1 MVTRRKLLA
10 GWAVLALAASGFPG
24 AVRAEGFTD
33 DARIFIESLAEQAIE
48 SLTRG
53 NVPRPERVVRFQA
66 ILDKYFDVKTIGRWV
81 LGRYWKKATEDERAE
96 YLELFE
102 QLVVDTYVDRFTEYA
117 GKNPLS
123 VTKTLTKKGS
133 DIIVYSNIERSEG
146 GKPVRV
152 DWRVRARG
160 GEFKIVDIM
169 VEGVSMGQTQRSEFA
184 SVIRRNGGKI
194 DGLLSELRKRA
205 KTDI

>member
-53 NVPRPERVVRFQA
+53 NVPRPERVVRFRA

-81 LGRYWKKATEDERAE
+81 LGRHWKKATEDERAE

-102 QLVVDTYVDRFTEYA
+102 QLLVDTYVDRFTEYA

-123 VTKTLTKKGS
+123 VTKTLAKKGS

-169 VEGVSMGQTQRSEFA
+169 VEGISMGQTQRSEFA

-205 KTDI
+205 KADI

>member
-1 MVTRRKLLA
+1 MLTRRKLLA
-10 GWAVLALAASGFPG
+10 GWAVLALAASGFPA
-24 AVRAEGFTD
+24 AVRADGFTD
-33 DARIFIESLAEQAIE
+33 GARKFIESLAEEAFE
-48 SLTRG
+48 SLTSG
-53 NVPRPERVVRFQA
+53 NVPRPERVVRFRT
-66 ILDKYFDVKTIGRWV
+66 ILSKYFDVKTIGRWV
-81 LGRYWKKATEDERAE
+81 LGRYWKKATEDERIE

-123 VTKTLTKKGS
+123 VTKALVKKGS
-133 DIIVYSNIERSEG
+133 DVIVYSNIERSEG
-146 GKPVRV
+146 GRPVRV

-184 SVIRRNGGKI
+184 SVIRRSGGKV

-205 KTDI
+205 KADT

>member
-53 NVPRPERVVRFQA
+53 NVSRPERVVRFRA

-81 LGRYWKKATEDERAE
+81 LGRHWKKATEDERAE

-102 QLVVDTYVDRFTEYA
+102 QLLVDTYVDRFTEYA

-123 VTKTLTKKGS
+123 VTKTLAKKGS

-205 KTDI
+205 KADI